1 MSRNRDFTCDRC
13 GAQFDE
19 DDNGFTLSLSEK
31 ATQRELGITGC
42 GGFKYD
48 LCSSCA
54 TNVKSGIVKLLTIST
69 RHGDAK

>member
-19 DDNGFTLSLSEK
+19 DDNGFTLSLGEK
-31 ATQRELGITGC
+31 ATQRELGIIGS

-48 LCSSCA
+48 LCCSCA
-54 TNVKSGIVKLLTIST
+54 AQVKSGIGGLLTIPT
-69 RHGDAK
+69 RRGDAE

>member
-31 ATQRELGITGC
+31 ATQKELGITGC

-48 LCSSCA
+48 LCSFCA
-54 TNVKSGIVKLLTIST
+54 AQVKSEIGGILTIPT
-69 RHGDAK
+69 RRGDAE

>member
-19 DDNGFTLSLSEK
+19 DGNGFTLSLGEK
-31 ATQRELGITGC
+31 KAQRELGITGS

-48 LCSSCA
+48 LCCACA
-54 TNVKSGIVKLLTIST
+54 TQVKSGIGKLLTIST
-69 RHGDAK
+69 RRGDAK